1 MLSACSESDSNS
13 GSSGQTTSEADADS
27 GMDANA
33 DMNTDSGMAAN
44 SDADADT
51 DPSDVELTV
60 RTEARY
66 RLTFNASWSAE
77 THPVDFPGASA
88 HFSGLIGAVHNEQV
102 IFWEP
107 GQISTDGIERMA
119 ETGGTSLFRTE
130 IEAAMAAGSASSIIS
145 GAGVGTSPGSVS
157 VEIDVNSDYPQI
169 TLVSMIAPSPDW
181 FIGVHNL
188 SLLDN
193 GEFVQSMTVDLVAYD
208 SGTDSGLQY
217 RSADEDTVPRDPI
230 ASVSSEPTD
239 TSFVD
244 GRPFVGQFVLE
255 RLF

>member
-1 MLSACSESDSNS
+1 ME
-13 GSSGQTTSEADADS
+13 
-27 GMDANA
+27 
-33 DMNTDSGMAAN
+33 AN

-51 DPSDVELTV
+51 DSPSVEASV

-66 RLTFNASWSAE
+66 RLTFNASWSVE
-77 THPVDFPGASA
+77 THPVGFPGQSA

-107 GQISTDGIERMA
+107 GQIATDGIEQMA
-119 ETGGTSLFRTE
+119 ETGATSLFRTE
-130 IEAAMAAGSASSIIS
+130 VEAAMAEGSASNTIS
-145 GAGVGTSPGSVS
+145 GGGVGTSPGTVS
-157 VEIDVNSDYPQI
+157 LEIDVSSDYPQI
-169 TLVSMIAPSPDW
+169 TVVSMIAPSPDW

-188 SLLDN
+188 SLLNN

-217 RSADEDTVPRDPI
+217 RSANEDTAPRDPI
-230 ASVSSEPTD
+230 ASVSSDPAD
-239 TSFVD
+239 SSFLD
-244 GRPFVGQFVLE
+244 GRPFAGQFVLE